1 MLKLLGNLRAP
12 LQASTV
18 SLIYSLVVTCFGVL
32 FLGSSFLE
40 SPSFPIDDVNE
51 ASAVEKQGGGRP
63 EFWEMVFWWTR
74 KPLVG
79 ARAVIAGAL
88 LPDGVSVYSFRSW
101 LGLDR
106 GVAHRVNPRLPEAYQ
121 RVFSKARLLDPF
133 AGFGSIPLEAVRLGV
148 GEVVAVELLPVAYVF
163 LKAVLEYPKWASEKG
178 VAGRLVKDVERWGN
192 WVLEELRKDP
202 DVRELYDS
210 GVAVYIGTWE
220 IRCPACG
227 RYTPLVGNWWLAR
240 VAGRTREEE
249 EEGEE
254 SEEEARRGEY
264 TRLAWMEPV
273 VEGDRVHIRIVD
285 LNKELQ
291 RRTLR
296 ATINT
301 REGVVRVDGREYRVQ
316 RPNIDARRETA
327 TCLHCSN
334 RITGKPG
341 EWPVKKGL
349 RGWNESLERYLRGE
363 ISLEEL
369 KRQQVKPRL
378 LAKVKVVERDL
389 EFEPATEEDEEKLWK
404 ALEKLKAIWGDP
416 DIPTEPLAEYERRQL
431 MVCTS
436 TGACKWYQ
444 LFNPRQLLTLV
455 KLVKLIREA
464 GKKIEEEKLREGW
477 SREDAYK
484 YAEAVTTYLAIALV
498 KQADYNSIAVA
509 WNPATGYG
517 SSTALLHAGHTLS
530 FRGIAMTWNFVEYNF
545 IIQRVG
551 YGNFVSLVLD
561 GLSYLINVV
570 SSSSSKVRVLLDD
583 ASSLSKLGGEKF
595 DLIVTDPPYRDD
607 VPYAELS
614 DFYYVW
620 LKRALCDV
628 VDVGGV
634 LVRQPR
640 FLREAFFD
648 EFGSEIEVQWR
659 VFAPREVS
667 EAEGRSR
674 IWGSTSIGGR
684 SVPVGSFDYFKFL
697 LSESFRAMASRLKDD
712 GLLVTYYAHT
722 SPEAWEALLEAAR
735 GAGFRLSSAHAMVT
749 ESAQRVTAR
758 GKAGLD
764 ISIVAVWRRGVG
776 GEALASEVYARA
788 LGRCRG
794 YAGELLKRGLDG
806 VNLFVGVLGCVLS
819 EFTGYSVIHGVRGVE
834 HLVRDYVYPAT
845 AEAVAGALAG
855 VEAEARF
862 SPPALFYLLAKTLIE
877 PRPRQ
882 ATRVMDRSTL
892 TILAIGTR
900 SDVSE
905 LRGRLRLVEQ
915 DGERFRL
922 LEPLRGRRELIE
934 SIRAVLEARGVS
946 VDRPIIRSSV
956 DVLHILEYYS
966 LTLPQSELARRAED
980 LRARHPAFYDEAVRL
995 ASILSRLL
1003 RPGDP
1008 ERELA
1013 SRVSRSLSQSGP
1025 GRGLDAY
1032 LGGGLP
1038 WVS

>member
-1 MLKLLGNLRAP
+1 
-12 LQASTV
+12 
-18 SLIYSLVVTCFGVL
+18 
-32 FLGSSFLE
+32 LGSSFLE

-51 ASAVEKQGGGRP
+51 ASAGEKQGGGRP

-74 KPLVG
+74 KPLAG
-79 ARAVIAGAL
+79 ARSVIAGAL

-163 LKAVLEYPKWASEKG
+163 LKAVLEYPRWASEKG

-192 WVLEELRKDP
+192 WVLEELRRDP

-254 SEEEARRGEY
+254 SEEEEARRGEY

-327 TCLHCSN
+327 TCLHCNN

-349 RGWNESLERYLRGE
+349 REWNESLERYLRGE

-369 KRQQVKPRL
+369 KRQQVRPRL

-404 ALEKLKAIWGDP
+404 ALEKLRAIWGDP
-416 DIPTEPLAEYERRQL
+416 DIPTEPIPEYESRSIW
-431 MVCTS
+431 VIAYGFS
-436 TGACKWYQ
+436 KWYQ

-464 GKKIEEEKLREGW
+464 GKKVEEEKLREGW
-477 SREDAYK
+477 SREDAFK
-484 YAEAVTTYLAIALV
+484 YAEAVTTYLAIALL
-498 KQADYNSIAVA
+498 KHADWNSMVSGWQLSYLIAA
-509 WNPATGYG
+509 
-517 SSTALLHAGHTLS
+517 HTLAM
-530 FRGIAMTWNFVEYNF
+530 RGIAMVWNWGEYNPLSEYKGTF
-545 IIQRVG
+545 KAMLKSTLNG
-551 YGNFVSLVLD
+551 LDHLVSA
-561 GLSYLINVV
+561 V
-570 SSSSSKVRVLLDD
+570 SGSPSRVRVLLDD

-674 IWGSTSIGGR
+674 FWGSTSIGGR

-697 LSESFRAMASRLKDD
+697 LSESFKTMASRLRDD

-788 LGRCRG
+788 LSRCRG

-845 AEAVAGALAG
+845 AEAIAGALAG

-922 LEPLRGRRELIE
+922 LEPPRGRRELIE

-946 VDRPIIRSSV
+946 VDRPIIRSPV

-966 LTLPQSELARRAED
+966 LTLPQGELARRAED

-995 ASILSRLL
+995 ASVLSRLL

-1013 SRVSRSLSQSGP
+1013 SRVSRSLSQPGP

>member
-1 MLKLLGNLRAP
+1 M
-12 LQASTV
+12 
-18 SLIYSLVVTCFGVL
+18 
-32 FLGSSFLE
+32 GSSFLE
-40 SPSFPIDDVNE
+40 SPGFPVDDVNE
-51 ASAVEKQGGGRP
+51 ASAGEKQGGGRP

-74 KPLVG
+74 KPLAG

-88 LPDGVSVYSFRSW
+88 LPDGVNVYSFRSW

-163 LKAVLEYPKWASEKG
+163 LKAVLEYPRWASEKG

-192 WVLEELRKDP
+192 WVLEELRRNS
-202 DVRELYDS
+202 DVRDIYDS

-254 SEEEARRGEY
+254 SGEEARRGEY

-285 LNKELQ
+285 LNRELQ

-484 YAEAVTTYLAIALV
+484 YAEAITTYLTIALI
-498 KQADYNSIAVA
+498 KYADYSSFVA
-509 WNPATGYG
+509 GWNQSLIMGHSLSMRGLAMIWNYNDMTPWASWTG
-517 SSTALLHAGHTLS
+517 TFLRNLNTLY
-530 FRGIAMTWNFVEYNF
+530 E
-545 IIQRVG
+545 
-551 YGNFVSLVLD
+551 
-561 GLSYLINVV
+561 GLSYLV
-570 SSSSSKVRVLLDD
+570 SAISDSSSKVRVLLDD
-583 ASSLSKLGGEKF
+583 ATSLGKLGEEKF

-614 DFYYVW
+614 DFYFVW

-667 EAEGRSR
+667 EVEGRSR
-674 IWGSTSIGGR
+674 VWGSTSIGGR

-697 LSESFRAMASRLKDD
+697 LSKSFKAMASRLKDD

-788 LGRCRG
+788 LSRCRG

-845 AEAVAGALAG
+845 AEAIAGALAG

-862 SPPALFYLLAKTLIE
+862 SPPVLFYLLAKTLIE

-922 LEPLRGRRELIE
+922 LEPPRGRRELIE

-946 VDRPIIRSSV
+946 VDRPILRSSV

-966 LTLPQSELARRAED
+966 LTLPQGELARRTED

-1013 SRVSRSLSQSGP
+1013 SRVSRSQSQPGP
-1025 GRGLDAY
+1025 GRGLDTY